1 MSDYFELFSTKEE
14 AIAFLRG
21 VEMAIDLI
29 DDDHTSVTGPEL
41 TAAGEWRV
49 DYGYHV

>member
-1 MSDYFELFSTKEE
+1 MGDQFELFSTKSE
-14 AIAFLRG
+14 ATEFVRG
-21 VEMAIDLI
+21 YQTAIDLI
-29 DDDHTSVTGPEL
+29 DDDHTFVTGPEL